1 MDHDE
6 FADLLRRA
14 VDGEVAAAS
23 ELLERYQPEIQ
34 KMIRSK
40 LPKKM
45 RSKFDSMDFVQA
57 VWKSVL
63 SKEKEPETAPRYE
76 GESHFVKYV
85 SGMAKNKVL
94 EQFRKHTKT
103 GKYNIALEESL
114 YITRGKQ
121 QIPRDL
127 AADDPTPSEDAQAAD
142 LLARILKGRT
152 DVERAVV
159 IYKRQGM
166 TYIEIAEKTGIG
178 EASARRI
185 IEAFRKREENR
196 GWE

>member
-6 FADLLRRA
+6 FANLLRRA
-14 VDGEVAAAS
+14 VEGEVAAAS
-23 ELLERYQPEIQ
+23 ELLKRYQPEIQ

-63 SKEKEPETAPRYE
+63 SKEKAPEAAPRYE
-76 GESHFVKYV
+76 GESHFVRYV

-94 EQFRKHTKT
+94 EQFRRHTQT
-103 GKYNIALEESL
+103 GKYNIALEEPL

-121 QIPRDL
+121 QVPRDL
-127 AADDPTPSEDAQAAD
+127 AD
-142 LLARILKGRT
+142 
-152 DVERAVV
+152 
-159 IYKRQGM
+159 
-166 TYIEIAEKTGIG
+166 
-178 EASARRI
+178 RRGH
-185 IEAFRKREENR
+185 R
-196 GWE
+196 